1 MAISLEELQQQRQ
14 QVQQHLAWLDAKI
27 GELSPEDPAAS
38 TIKAPRS
45 QAQTAPTAPTANSS
59 APETSPAQTP
69 AHPNSN
75 ETGSETSQPEPTAE
89 SPSQADSSTAPPVP
103 APPVP
108 DIESSYKNKT
118 QSEIQRA
125 KIGCLVLF
133 VLATALFLFLLFGL
147 PYLL

>member
-27 GELSPEDPAAS
+27 AELSPEDPAAS
-38 TIKAPRS
+38 TTKAPRPES
-45 QAQTAPTAPTANSS
+45 QAARTASTANSS
-59 APETSPAQTP
+59 EPETSAAQTP
-69 AHPNSN
+69 VRPNSN
-75 ETGSETSQPEPTAE
+75 ATGRETSQPERTAD
-89 SPSQADSSTAPPVP
+89 SPSKADSSSVP
-103 APPVP
+103 APPAP